1 MKKAILLIFTV
12 ALAAF
17 SLQAQAVAEG
27 FHYQGIARD
36 VSGRPLVN
44 LPVTLQV
51 SLRNMEKDGPVYYE
65 ERHAVQTDA
74 RGFFSVIIG
83 DGQQRKGI
91 FAGLPWAKEDIW
103 MDIALRGQGDT
114 PLHILSSNRLPAV
127 PYAMHAAVTSG
138 LPDAGQDAPIEKNQ
152 SIYWTTAGNTLTAPE
167 THFMGTRDNKDLI
180 FKTENTTRINLTK
193 EGQMRIFSGVD
204 GADNEIAA
212 YPLTLEGS
220 NQGIYIK
227 VNGSRNNDNNFV
239 NFGDDEEFTWGAIEG
254 ETWDELSSGWEYQ
267 LQVALY
273 ALNGVALTGGI
284 VAWGAAAAGAFASG
298 LGAGAGAA
306 IVLDLVGLGVDIA
319 NLLQESITWGQ
330 NIRAEVGVSYSSGA
344 GDYAEWMER
353 APGVRNLLPGE
364 VVGVTGGKVALSTA
378 KADHYMVV
386 STFPAVLG
394 NLPKAGDLPKYEK
407 IAFMGQ
413 VPVRVLGP
421 VRVGDYL
428 IPSGNHD
435 GFAIA
440 VHPDAMKIGDYTRI
454 IGVAWDSGKA
464 DMPFNMIKTAV
475 GINANDLSR
484 EVVAL
489 EQKVEGIM
497 AYLKGASSS
506 VRPGGPTTAEIFTKA
521 TPAPSEKGFSDEE
534 FDRILEYNAPLFEQI
549 MAQAKETLISRGN
562 NLEAHPQLLAFLD
575 NPVPVMKELRRNPA
589 FLAQWA
595 QLDKTL
601 LEKQG
606 K

>member
-1 MKKAILLIFTV
+1 MIFCIFAF
-12 ALAAF
+12 ALGGF
-17 SLQAQAVAEG
+17 FLQAQPVAEG
-27 FHYQGIARD
+27 FHYQGIVRD

-44 LPVTLQV
+44 MPVTLQV
-51 SLRNMEKDGPVYYE
+51 SLYNLEKDSLVRYGE
-65 ERHAVQTDA
+65 IHEVQTDA
-74 RGFFSVIIG
+74 QGFFSVVIG
-83 DGQQRKGI
+83 EGQNIEGV
-91 FAGLPWAKEDIW
+91 FADLPWAQEDIW
-103 MDIALRGQGDT
+103 MDIALQGQGDI
-114 PLHILSSNRLPAV
+114 PLRILSSNRLPAV
-127 PYAMHAAVTSG
+127 PYAMHAAVTSR
-138 LPDAGQDAPIEKNQ
+138 LPDAEQDALTEKNQ

-180 FKTENTTRINLTK
+180 FKTENSTRINLTK

-204 GADNEIAA
+204 GADDDISA
-212 YPLTLEGS
+212 YPVTLEGS
-220 NQGIYIK
+220 NQGVYIK
-227 VNGSRNNDNNFV
+227 INGSRNNDNNFV
-239 NFGDDEEFTWGAIEG
+239 NFGDDVEFTWGTIEG
-254 ETWDELSSGWEYQ
+254 ETWDELTGGWEYQ

-273 ALNGVALTGGI
+273 ALNGVALTGSI
-284 VAWGAAAAGAFASG
+284 VAWAAAAAGAFASG

-306 IVLDLVGLGVDIA
+306 IILDLIGLGTDIA

-353 APGVRNLLPGE
+353 AEGIRNLLPGE
-364 VVGVTGGKVALSTA
+364 VVGVTGGKATLNTD

-413 VPVRVLGP
+413 VPVRVIGP
-421 VRVGDYL
+421 VHIGDYL
-428 IPSGNHD
+428 VPSGNHD

-440 VHPDAMKIGDYTRI
+440 VHPDSMKIGDYARI
-454 IGVAWDSGKA
+454 IGVAWDTGKA

-489 EQKVEGIM
+489 EQKVEDIM
-497 AYLKGASSS
+497 AYLKGASPS
-506 VRPGGPTTAEIFTKA
+506 VRPGGPTAVELFTKA
-521 TPAPSEKGFSDEE
+521 PPTPSEKGFSDEE
-534 FDRILEYNAPLFEQI
+534 FDRILEYNAPLFEQL
-549 MAQAKETLISRGN
+549 MAQVKETLVRRGN
-562 NLEAHPQLLAFLD
+562 NLEAHPQLLAFLN

-589 FLAQWA
+589 FLVQWA